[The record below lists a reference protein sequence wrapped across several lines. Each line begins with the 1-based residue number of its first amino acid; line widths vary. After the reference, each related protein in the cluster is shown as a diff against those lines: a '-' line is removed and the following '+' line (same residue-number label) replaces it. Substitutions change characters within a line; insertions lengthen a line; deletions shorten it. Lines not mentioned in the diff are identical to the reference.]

1 MKFNRRA
8 HARPIELLDAAL
20 ARFLV
25 VGFAATKVEEIAHSA
40 GVTVGTVYRYFPSK
54 EALFEQVVARQV
66 DIEWSRGRELSEA
79 YGSLTAREIVAL
91 LLKRWAEHLRQPGPR
106 SALLLIVREGQTFPL
121 TLQLYVEQLLS
132 IGCRAIER
140 AIRHGIERGE
150 FALVP
155 IELTARSLAS
165 TVIGE
170 TIWAATFAAHLP
182 TSANTESLDL
192 AIELAVRGL
201 PRGSG
206 DAAAQPARVAALAT
220 IAPTQDTGEPAVA
233 TGRVRIRTLRPPEHA

>member
-20 ARFLV
+20 ARFLIA
-25 VGFAATKVEEIAHSA
+25 GFAGTKVEDIAQSA

-54 EALFEQVVARQV
+54 EALFEQVVARQI

-79 YGSLTAREIVAL
+79 YGSITAREIVAL

-106 SALLLIVREGQTFPL
+106 SALLLIVREGQSFPL
-121 TLQLYVEQLLS
+121 ALQSYVEQLLS

-150 FALVP
+150 FPLVP

-170 TIWAATFAAHLP
+170 TIWTATFAAHLP

-192 AIELAVRGL
+192 AIDLAVRGL

-206 DAAAQPARVAALAT
+206 DATTQPARVTELPPLPPVEQA
-220 IAPTQDTGEPAVA
+220 GEPAVA
-233 TGRVRIRTLRPPEHA
+233 AGRVRIRTLRPPDNP